1 MIVPRTSILFL
12 LSITD
17 NLTEALMFL
26 SHFMGDLHQ
35 VCSLYWQLKNLKAV
49 WRYKLCQQT
58 NWICNEQYKFIFS
71 RSVLVNLS
79 LSLYIYI
86 HIYIFFSFTNNL
98 LQLTVE
104 FHIWPLLA
112 DWISQ
117 SEREFYQKNVLNVLI
132 EITIQMVCLRGLR
145 DLCVKWNKQ

>member
-1 MIVPRTSILFL
+1 MFCACQSIS
-12 LSITD
+12 LS
-17 NLTEALMFL
+17 
-26 SHFMGDLHQ
+26 
-35 VCSLYWQLKNLKAV
+35 
-49 WRYKLCQQT
+49 
-58 NWICNEQYKFIFS
+58 
-71 RSVLVNLS
+71 LS
-79 LSLYIYI
+79 LSLYIYT
-86 HIYIFFSFTNNL
+86 YIFFSFTNNL

-145 DLCVKWNKQ
+145 DLCVKWNKQWSYL